1 MSLDDPRDPAW
12 GAHHRDLFARYRDL
26 ARERINPRVADHDAR
41 RAFDRAS
48 FAALGEHG
56 LFALGAD
63 DLPGLLAALEG
74 LATGCDDAG
83 FTVSVV
89 AHAGVAVPVLFAEG
103 NAALRDRWGP
113 GMVNG
118 SLLAAVA
125 NAEPAGGTDV
135 LRVRSRARSV
145 ESGLLLSARKRSI
158 TNLGA
163 ADVVMVS
170 ARDLDAPDPAR
181 PLAAYVV
188 DARAR
193 GCHQRARVDRM
204 GLWTSPTGD
213 LVARNVPLP
222 RDARLC
228 DGVSFFR
235 RCFALERLAV
245 GGLYV
250 GALRRAVR
258 RMAAWCIERPALAP
272 NQYVQQ
278 RAVRARAALA
288 STEALLFATRRM
300 WLAGEP
306 CEAELSSLKMD
317 GAERALAAAEDQV
330 RLFGARGYQTG
341 LGAEKDLRDLLGL
354 TLLGGTAE
362 LHQAVVFR
370 ALLRGG

>member
-12 GAHHRDLFARYRDL
+12 GPRERALFARYRDL
-26 ARERINPRVADHDAR
+26 ARARVNPRAAEHDAR

-56 LFALGAD
+56 LYALGVD

-83 FTVSVV
+83 FAVSVV
-89 AHAGVAVPVLFAEG
+89 AHAGVAVPVLYGEG
-103 NAALRDRWGP
+103 CAALRERWGP
-113 GMVNG
+113 GLVAG

-125 NAEPAGGTDV
+125 NAEPSGGTDV
-135 LRVRSRARSV
+135 LRVRSRARPHGDGV
-145 ESGLLLSARKRSI
+145 RLSARKRSI

-163 ADVVMVS
+163 ADVVFVS
-170 ARDLDAPDPAR
+170 ARALDAPDPGRAV
-181 PLAAYVV
+181 AAYVL
-188 DARAR
+188 DARAP

-213 LVARNVPLP
+213 LVARNVALP
-222 RDARLC
+222 PDARLC
-228 DGVSFFR
+228 DGVAFFR

-245 GGLYV
+245 GALFV

-258 RMAAWCIERPALAP
+258 RMAAWLGERPALAAH
-272 NQYVQQ
+272 QYVQQ
-278 RAVRARAALA
+278 RAVRARCALA
-288 STEALLFATRRM
+288 STEALLFAARRA
-300 WLAGEP
+300 WLAGAP
-306 CEAELSSLKMD
+306 CEAELSALKLD

-330 RLFGARGYQTG
+330 RLFGARGYQTA

-354 TLLGGTAE
+354 TMLGGTAE
-362 LHQAVVFR
+362 LHQGVVFR
-370 ALLRGG
+370 ALQRGG